1 MEDFRRNLNQLREGL
16 QPTSKEMRSE
26 EEIARKQMIIHEAKR
41 AAVAWFVAYGICFL
55 CLLGYRWQTKGYYQA
70 EYERKIAALEND
82 IPGTAPHALPWWTIP
97 EERVEEA
104 TRNMLGLKKS
114 QEEKL
119 LKLKQQ
125 ITTAQDMK
133 IALDQLDFSAE
144 STEEKIARSS
154 ESLERL
160 LEHAALA
167 EISSTAA
174 LNQFFVQAVEDLKA
188 IVSSPENMDWAS
200 LYSSLSSDFPEKVPS
215 EDTSVSV
222 PAGAARMSDLEQHVK
237 AVYDVLDKRSRLVAG
252 GDLPD
257 AFLPETG
264 ARLEQLTRQGI
275 DEALDAIISAL
286 APGKSASDN
295 RSNGPCLGEI
305 EILEIVD
312 EGLLA
317 MQKHADLRNALRKK
331 VMELD
336 PSATSIILD
345 ADLPPP
351 TPKIP
356 PRETINLRRVLE
368 TPLLLKLADGIDRI
382 VEMAGGHND
391 QLDQWLDSVVVGRE
405 SVGGLVVRR
414 LLEESGKVEIPTLDT
429 VKSRLP
435 PQAREVLNKASNL
448 VLSVFNA

>member
-1 MEDFRRNLNQLREGL
+1 
-16 QPTSKEMRSE
+16 
-26 EEIARKQMIIHEAKR
+26 
-41 AAVAWFVAYGICFL
+41 
-55 CLLGYRWQTKGYYQA
+55 
-70 EYERKIAALEND
+70 
-82 IPGTAPHALPWWTIP
+82 
-97 EERVEEA
+97 
-104 TRNMLGLKKS
+104 MLGLKKS